1 MVRKKSSNGQL
12 NVLELIEKES
22 STFEKKADFDDIGRR
37 LKANQEKSVMLG
49 WPHGLSVN
57 SKEVICQPLIPDLF
71 HHWFTQST
79 LGGLIVL
86 NHDEHF
92 SR

>member
-22 STFEKKADFDDIGRR
+22 TTFEKKADFDDIGRR
-37 LKANQEKSVMLG
+37 LQVNKKKSMLG

-57 SKEVICQPLIPDLF
+57 SKGVKC
-71 HHWFTQST
+71 
-79 LGGLIVL
+79 
-86 NHDEHF
+86 
-92 SR
+92 